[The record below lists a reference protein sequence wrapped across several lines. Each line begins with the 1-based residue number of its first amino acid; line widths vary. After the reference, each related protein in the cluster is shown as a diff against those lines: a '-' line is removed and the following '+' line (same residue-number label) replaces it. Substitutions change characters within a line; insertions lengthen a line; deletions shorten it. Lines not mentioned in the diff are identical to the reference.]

1 MSPGKKNSSLKDPE
15 LYEKLRKDGD
25 SKQKAARISNAA
37 AKEGRSKV
45 GRRGGKSGD
54 YDDWTVPELKD
65 KAKDIGLHGYSR
77 MTKPKLISAL
87 RNS

>member
-1 MSPGKKNSSLKDPE
+1 MPPGKRDQHLKDPE
-15 LYEKLRKDGD
+15 LYEKLRREGD

-37 AKEGRSKV
+37 AKEGRSAV
-45 GRRGGKSGD
+45 GRRGGRSGD
-54 YDDWTVPELKD
+54 YDDWTVPELKR

-77 MTKPKLISAL
+77 LTKSKLVAAL